1 MNKNDPNDARSV
13 AVAALR
19 AAERHAV
26 VVEDDQTAVLRVWA
40 RRYHDLGSARTQLV
54 CRLHAVLC
62 ELVPG
67 GFPSRI
73 SAGQA
78 AVVLASLSAGGA
90 ADAARIEVATALLED
105 LRRIDQQ
112 RGDTRGRLTRMVAAS
127 STSLTDIYG
136 VGPIIA
142 ATVLGLVGDI
152 GRFATREH
160 FAAYNGT
167 APIEVS
173 SGNRRIYRLSRRGNR
188 QLNHAIHMAA
198 VSQIRYRGT
207 MGRIYYDRKVA
218 KGMPHKSAL
227 RALKRKISDA
237 VYACM
242 IADRK
247 RAAAPGKDPGGQVG
261 NDSVSSAAGSH
272 PEQPALRISHSR
284 ASTHSRTADTE
295 HPMLTSVPAPA
306 KRPTG
311 RRGTGVPV
319 EPRTGPRSG
328 HGQERP

>member
-1 MNKNDPNDARSV
+1 
-13 AVAALR
+13 VAALR

-40 RRYHDLGSARTQLV
+40 RRYHDLSSARTQLV
-54 CRLHAVLC
+54 CRLHAVLS

-73 SAGQA
+73 STGQA

-90 ADAARIEVATALLED
+90 ADAARIEVANVLLED

-112 RGDTRGRLTRMVAAS
+112 RGDTRGRLTRMVVAS

-152 GRFATREH
+152 GRFPSREH

-207 MGRIYYDRKVA
+207 MGRIYYETASTTRPRTSTTPSSPRRRKA
-218 KGMPHKSAL
+218 ARPGQHWSEPATTGSAL
-227 RALKRKISDA
+227 GARSSPNRTAVERRPALPTPRPHAALPNLKPAALPAAIKTIRPIFEDARRYIDAYFQPLPTLGVSPTLATLQAHWRELQDTRKA
-237 VYACM
+237 YLE
-242 IADRK
+242 
-247 RAAAPGKDPGGQVG
+247 APG
-261 NDSVSSAAGSH
+261 
-272 PEQPALRISHSR
+272 
-284 ASTHSRTADTE
+284 
-295 HPMLTSVPAPA
+295 
-306 KRPTG
+306 
-311 RRGTGVPV
+311 
-319 EPRTGPRSG
+319 
-328 HGQERP
+328 